1 MTKLTNG
8 HLVTQDS
15 VGVTRHD
22 YLYRISLKALIYND
36 AGQILVVKEINRT
49 YWDLPGG
56 GMDYDE
62 DFESSLKRELYEELA
77 IKAICAI
84 SCLTR
89 RSRCTLSGLMP
100 IKSVFT
106 VVSGRRILTLYQ
118 VKRAMK

>member
-8 HLVTQDS
+8 HLVTQDL

-36 AGQILVVKEINRT
+36 VGQILIVKEVGRT

-62 DFESSLKRELYEELA
+62 
-77 IKAICAI
+77 
-84 SCLTR
+84 
-89 RSRCTLSGLMP
+89 
-100 IKSVFT
+100 T
-106 VVSGRRILTLYQ
+106 VE
-118 VKRAMK
+118 